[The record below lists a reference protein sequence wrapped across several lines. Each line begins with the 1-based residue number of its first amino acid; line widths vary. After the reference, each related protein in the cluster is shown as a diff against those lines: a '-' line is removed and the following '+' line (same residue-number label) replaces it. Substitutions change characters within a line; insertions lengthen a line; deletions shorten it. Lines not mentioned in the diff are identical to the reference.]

1 MEVMLPIQ
9 LPDSFKDELK
19 EDIKNLALNVFS
31 QTAQGLEDLP
41 PYAKKAEVKKIL
53 HIGEDKLN
61 QWFKEGLRLVKFS
74 SNDYRI
80 DKEELK
86 TFLNSRKI

>member
-41 PYAKKAEVKKIL
+41 PYAKKAE
-53 HIGEDKLN
+53 DKLN

-86 TFLNSRKI
+86 MFLNSRKI

>member
-41 PYAKKAEVKKIL
+41 PYPKKAEVKKVL

-61 QWFKEGLRLVKFS
+61 QWISEGLHLVKFS
-74 SNDYRI
+74 ANDHRI

-86 TFLNSRKI
+86 MFLNSRKI